1 MTFLIFSLT
10 NVIVSILSDIKQSFS
25 NEVDD
30 WVNIFRII
38 GGLGAMI
45 TITTVYFQDQA
56 TGRPFSFA
64 NYSKSFVIM
73 LMLILYKP
81 IIGIF
86 DSIFGAMERKT
97 NNAWVM
103 LANQASGS
111 GAVMGFFSGVLG
123 IFGGGSGGTNNEQST
138 YNSKG
143 TPEAIEKM
151 TALIGGNSG
160 SSPSAFNGEILKGDE
175 SQYVQKTE
183 NSLTAVHFL
192 KLLAETSGPTLR
204 ILARIILILL
214 FITGPIAIGLG
225 LFPPLKNSLTT
236 WLTAYLKISL
246 WIVISNILQY
256 VIIRIL
262 TNPTI
267 LLSTWF
273 NNQIGAYGEG
283 NGAAIFYGAIVL
295 SQTLVPT
302 IASSLVASSG
312 FDGLSYSMSQRG
324 LQRANSFIKE

>member
-10 NVIVSILSDIKQSFS
+10 NAIVDILNEIKQSFS

-30 WVNIFRII
+30 WVNIFRIL

-45 TITTVYFQDQA
+45 TITLAYFQDQS
-56 TGRPFSFA
+56 TGRPFSFS
-64 NYSKSFVIM
+64 NYSKSFLIL

-81 IIGIF
+81 IIGVF
-86 DSIFGAMERKT
+86 DTLFGAMERKT
-97 NNAWVM
+97 NNAWVTA
-103 LANQASGS
+103 ANSLGSQAT
-111 GAVMGFFSGVLG
+111 MGFFSGVLG
-123 IFGGGSGGTNNEQST
+123 LFGTTSST
-138 YNSKG
+138 SDQARYNSKG

-151 TALIGGNSG
+151 NAIIASLNTNV
-160 SSPSAFNGEILKGDE
+160 SPFNGEILKGDE

-183 NSLTAVHFL
+183 NNLKAVDFL
-192 KLLAETSGPTLR
+192 KLFADSAGPTLR

-236 WLTAYLKISL
+236 WLTAYIKISL
-246 WIVISNILQY
+246 WIVISNIIQF
-256 VIIRIL
+256 VIIKIL
-262 TNPTI
+262 TDPRI

-273 NNQIGAYGEG
+273 NSQIGSYGEG
-283 NGAAIFYGAIVL
+283 SGAAIFYGAIVL

-302 IASSLVASSG
+302 IASSLVASAG

-324 LQRANSFIKE
+324 LQRANSFIKD